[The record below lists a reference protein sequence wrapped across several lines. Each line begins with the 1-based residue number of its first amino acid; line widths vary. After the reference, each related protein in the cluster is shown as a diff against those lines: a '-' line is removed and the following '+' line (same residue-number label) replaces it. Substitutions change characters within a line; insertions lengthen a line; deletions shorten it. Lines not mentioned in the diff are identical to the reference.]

1 MGDPAVLHFDCAQR
15 ARRIH
20 VFHRPTGQV
29 LDAEFKTIN
38 GHDAPTIILADGQPF
53 DPELHEVLPFPMHD

>member
-1 MGDPAVLHFDCAQR
+1 MWC
-15 ARRIH
+15 RIH

-38 GHDAPTIILADGQPF
+38 GHDAPTIIRTKKARMKSAEDVCG
-53 DPELHEVLPFPMHD
+53 